1 MEPPANAIPSPD
13 APVPF
18 GRYELLELVGEGA
31 MAQVYRA
38 RQSGPMGFRKE
49 VAIKRLRTGTLRRDR
64 KELESLVNEA
74 RLGGQLSHP
83 HVVEVFGCDVH
94 DGTFFL
100 AMEFVQGWT
109 LDDVIWTFVE
119 QDSDLP
125 LVAVLDIL
133 RQLARGLSYAHGA
146 RDEEGKPMNLVHRD
160 LKPQNIFLDRR
171 GVVKIADFGLAK
183 STAALYQT
191 TEADVTKGSPL
202 YMSPEQVEGMA
213 LDRRSDLFA
222 VGSLAIELV
231 TGLRAFEGNSLANTL
246 RRVLDADC
254 REAWEPFAASAPL
267 LVPVVAK
274 LLALDRDER
283 YPDAEAL
290 VRDLDALVPGDAI
303 GLQTTALAGVLI
315 GERPPGLPAAI
326 WHSWTGVGVRLGTL
340 SPTAAGVAAPPAPL
354 EDAPE
359 EEAHGASASFVSE
372 AWDSSPTTVVLLV
385 ALCVVLVGAIGGLSW
400 RLLHP
405 GPLPIAAPS
414 ATTSATEPTPAAA
427 PSPAESAPAESLPV
441 AHSPPSEARAY
452 GDLPLRVLMLDGQ
465 PRSPRLRYRK
475 AGTRSWRSIAM
486 TSIGEDRY
494 EATVPVM
501 QDVGTAVEYYI
512 KVGDQALGSPSR
524 PFEVPVR

>member
-1 MEPPANAIPSPD
+1 MDLHATDLPSPD
-13 APVPF
+13 TPVPF

-74 RLGGQLSHP
+74 RLGGQLRHP
-83 HVVEVFGCDVH
+83 HVVEVYGCDVY

-109 LDDVIWTFVE
+109 LDDVIWSFVE
-119 QDSDLP
+119 QGLDLP

-146 RDEEGKPMNLVHRD
+146 RDEEGQPMNLVHRD
-160 LKPQNIFLDRR
+160 LKPQNIFLDQR

-254 REAWEPFAASAPL
+254 REAWGPFAQAAPTL
-267 LVPVVAK
+267 APVVAR
-274 LLALDRDER
+274 LLALNREDR
-283 YPDAEAL
+283 YPDADAL
-290 VRDLDALVPGDAI
+290 AQDLDALVPGDAI
-303 GLQTTALAGVLI
+303 GLQTTALAGVLL
-315 GERPPGLPAAI
+315 GEHPQGLPPTV
-326 WHSWTGVGVRLGTL
+326 WQSWTGVGVRLGTL
-340 SPTAAGVAAPPAPL
+340 SPTAAGVPAPVQPV
-354 EDAPE
+354 EDEPE
-359 EEAHGASASFVSE
+359 SDARGASASFVSE
-372 AWDSSPTTVVLLV
+372 AWVSSPGTVMVLV
-385 ALCVVLVGAIGGLSW
+385 ALCVLLAAAIGGLSW

-405 GPLPIAAPS
+405 GPERAAPAIEAVRRS
-414 ATTSATEPTPAAA
+414 PPVTA
-427 PSPAESAPAESLPV
+427 PSPEAEPLADLAL

-452 GDLPLRVLMLDGQ
+452 RDLPLRVQVLDGQ

-475 AGTRSWRSIAM
+475 AGTRSWRAVAM
-486 TSIGEDRY
+486 KASGEDRY
-494 EATVPVM
+494 EATLPVM
-501 QDVGTAVEYYI
+501 QDVGTAVEYY
-512 KVGDQALGSPSR
+512 VEVDGQTLGSPSR